1 MTFSLREI
9 FEDLP
14 VLNIVDVGAS
24 ELEVEPIYS
33 ELLKSG
39 GAQLTAFEPSPQE
52 YERLKAINRPNTTI
66 LPHAVGD
73 GSDATLHI
81 CQAPGMTSLLEPDSS
96 VLEHF
101 HRFQRFGTVLKK
113 EDIKTQRLDD
123 VLKQGAM
130 DFLKIDIQGGELR
143 AFQGAAALLE
153 QTLVVHTEV
162 QFVPFYKEQPLFGE
176 IDMHL
181 RGHDLWFHKFL
192 EIQSRTFKPLMVDND
207 PMAGMSQELWSDAIY
222 TRRFTSFKTL
232 EADALLKIA
241 LIAHDFYSSYDLAL
255 LALRH
260 VDEKTGR
267 NCQEDYVR
275 ALAVRGT
282 NQT

>member
-24 ELEVEPIYS
+24 ELEVEPIYT

-39 GAQLTAFEPSPQE
+39 GARLTAFEPSPQE
-52 YERLKAINRPNTTI
+52 YERLKQLNKPNTTI
-66 LPHAVGD
+66 LPYAVGD
-73 GSDATLHI
+73 GNAATLHI
-81 CQAPGMTSLLEPDSS
+81 CQAPGMTSLLTPDPE

-101 HRFQRFGTVLKK
+101 HRFQRYGTVLKT
-113 EDIKTQRLDD
+113 EEIKTHRLDD
-123 VLKQGAM
+123 ILEPGAI
-130 DFLKIDIQGGELR
+130 DFLKIDIQGGEVN
-143 AFQGAAALLE
+143 AFKGASALLN
-153 QTLVVHTEV
+153 QSLVVHTEV

-176 IDMHL
+176 IDIQL
-181 RGHDLWFHKFL
+181 RNHGLWFHKFL

-207 PMAGMSQELWSDAIY
+207 PMAGMSQQLWSDAVY
-222 TRRFTSFKTL
+222 TRRFTSFEKL
-232 EADALLKIA
+232 ETSPLLKIA
-241 LIAHDFYSSYDLAL
+241 LIAHDFYQSYDLAL

-260 VDEKTGR
+260 FDQKSELRYQDE
-267 NCQEDYVR
+267 YVR

-282 NQT
+282 H